1 MGCGSS
7 LNRPERT
14 TASSPKP
21 QAAAKPPDKAG
32 FRLVWVADGA
42 GQWVHVS
49 RQGEAS
55 VLLQSASGLRDADV
69 VGLSDPYAVIRLGP
83 AGSAW
88 DDKTDTPF
96 GERRSTVEANTL
108 DPVWQCAFSLG
119 SPPSDDGWAASGW
132 ELHCRVYDQD
142 YASFDDA
149 LGEVRLPLS
158 TLLSHPDTLRDY
170 TLSQQ
175 GSVRLMM
182 GDRVATALEEAA
194 QAEVEHASGV
204 AQILTAA
211 WRLGQ
216 YMEAAFATYNATM
229 LSFLFAIKT
238 CLRLVV
244 GVDGQP
250 PALVDGLTAWL
261 DRRTAGTGRWAGPL
275 EPANSTTYT
284 SHAEVSARLA
294 GLGQR
299 LGRSDG
305 DGEAARGNWLGFQRL
320 NSRCWPEVPWRG
332 IGLGAPQEAHG
343 WIRPIICELC
353 GPQGQWSAAKV
364 DEAAAAFFAPPGG
377 AARTEF
383 RAVRDLKVWVCK
395 VCCSSSAIYI
405 PLPPPHSTPHHTPHH
420 TTHHTPHC
428 TLQVLHEILFGAA
441 ISEAR
446 ASELVA
452 LQWTWMKC
460 MAAPD
465 GALDVPALRKMLGL
479 DAFLPAKAT
488 LTLTLTITLTLTL
501 TLTPTSTLTLTLTRT
516 LTLTLTLTPT
526 LTLTLPAKA
535 KLLGELEP
543 LVRSRVPAAAQRSD
557 ADVTALTSCLLDALM
572 FAGGQSIP
580 SVLAYALALPY
591 SETCAAGTHG
601 PRTAWALRVAGWR
614 PPLLGRGFPR
624 SILWLW
630 HGAAAR
636 LEALSDAQGTAS
648 GAPPHRS
655 SASWRAVP
663 FVCMLDQQARRR
675 AAQRLHARPDRATAA
690 VRVRGHSPLRARVRL
705 RVRRAL
711 RRQRPA
717 AHGDALAA
725 QRAERPRGVG
735 RQRQQLPPPP
745 DGGVRRQERRVC

>member
-395 VCCSSSAIYI
+395 VCCSSSSIYI
-405 PLPPPHSTPHHTPHH
+405 PLPPPHSTPSPPPSPHH
-420 TTHHTPHC
+420 SPHPS
-428 TLQVLHEILFGAA
+428 LHPSGAA
-441 ISEAR
+441 R
-446 ASELVA
+446 D
-452 LQWTWMKC
+452 
-460 MAAPD
+460 P
-465 GALDVPALRKMLGL
+465 LR
-479 DAFLPAKAT
+479 
-488 LTLTLTITLTLTL
+488 
-501 TLTPTSTLTLTLTRT
+501 
-516 LTLTLTLTPT
+516 
-526 LTLTLPAKA
+526 
-535 KLLGELEP
+535 
-543 LVRSRVPAAAQRSD
+543 
-557 ADVTALTSCLLDALM
+557 
-572 FAGGQSIP
+572 
-580 SVLAYALALPY
+580 
-591 SETCAAGTHG
+591 
-601 PRTAWALRVAGWR
+601 
-614 PPLLGRGFPR
+614 
-624 SILWLW
+624 
-630 HGAAAR
+630 
-636 LEALSDAQGTAS
+636 
-648 GAPPHRS
+648 
-655 SASWRAVP
+655 
-663 FVCMLDQQARRR
+663 
-675 AAQRLHARPDRATAA
+675 
-690 VRVRGHSPLRARVRL
+690 RGHLRGACL
-705 RVRRAL
+705 
-711 RRQRPA
+711 
-717 AHGDALAA
+717 
-725 QRAERPRGVG
+725 
-735 RQRQQLPPPP
+735 
-745 DGGVRRQERRVC
+745 